1 MANGA
6 RMSAFAG
13 WNMPIRYP
21 AGTIAEHLHTR
32 ALAGL
37 FDISHMGE
45 ILVEGRNAADG
56 LAHAVTVNIAALKPG
71 RCRYGFLLTP
81 EGGILDD
88 LIVYRLKEDRFMV
101 VVNAAR
107 READDAAIRERVGS
121 GPLVED
127 ISAATAKLD
136 LQGPASFSVLE
147 AVLPGPWRRL
157 PYFGLM
163 ERTFDGITLLV
174 SRTGYTGELGVE
186 IYCPW
191 DQAEKFW
198 LRLLSDERVRPAGL
212 GARDTLR
219 LEAGLPLNG
228 QDLDP
233 GHTPAEAG
241 YTAMLTS
248 QVSYVGKDGAHILR
262 EKLLPLVLSDR
273 RSARA
278 GDAVLLPSGRRVGTV
293 TSGSF
298 APSCGRAIA
307 FAYILIEAAGEK
319 EFLVRTPRTELPAA
333 AASLPFHPGGTARAA
348 LV

>member
-1 MANGA
+1 MA
-6 RMSAFAG
+6 AFAG
-13 WNMPIRYP
+13 WNMPIRYS
-21 AGTIAEHLHTR
+21 GGIIAEHLHTR
-32 ALAGL
+32 SLAGL

-45 ILVEGRNAADG
+45 LLVDGKEAAAG
-56 LAHAVTVNIAALKPG
+56 LAHALTVNTATLKPG

-88 LIVYRLKEDRFMV
+88 LIVCRLKEDRFMV

-107 READDAAIRERVGS
+107 CEADGAAIRERVG
-121 GPLVED
+121 PRALVED

-147 AVLPGPWRRL
+147 TVLPGPWRRL
-157 PYFGLM
+157 PYFGLT
-163 ERTFDGITLLV
+163 ESSFDGRPLLV

-186 IYCPW
+186 LYCPR
-191 DQAEKFW
+191 DQAEKLW
-198 LRLLSDERVRPAGL
+198 LLLLSDDRVRPAGL

-233 GHTPAEAG
+233 LHSPAEAG

-248 QVSYVGKDGAHILR
+248 QVSYVGKDGAHTLR

-273 RSARA
+273 RSARP
-278 GDAVLLPSGRRVGTV
+278 GDTVVLPSGRQVGTV

-307 FAYILIEAAGEK
+307 FAYILAEAAGETD
-319 EFLVRTPRTELPAA
+319 FLVRTPRAELPATA
-333 AASLPFHPGGTARAA
+333 TSLPFYTGGTARAA